1 MSINVAM
8 IPFVLAARV
17 VMGKEKFDEW
27 VASQEERYVLKN
39 IKKDKVQELL
49 LLNNYDCIEYGKK
62 LLKVHYKNS
71 KNYFLLEKN
80 GATWDLVLSVYDT
93 DKEKQEALKIFRQ
106 FILKEIITEE
116 KEVFPTNFAD
126 ELMLRDTL
134 LDYGIK
140 FKQNGTNFIIEE
152 DNYSIVL
159 QQENSGF
166 YNAEIHQD
174 NDFKL
179 AYARLNALDSEYK
192 NKVQEYVYMDVK
204 SNIEN
209 SKEDIE
215 IIDEYVDEEDSIVLR
230 VRV

>member
-8 IPFVLAARV
+8 MPFVLAARV
-17 VMGKEKFDEW
+17 VMGKEKFDQW

-39 IKKDKVQELL
+39 IQKNKIQELL
-49 LLNNYDCIEYGKK
+49 SLNSHDCIEFGKK
-62 LLKVHYKNS
+62 LLKSHYNNS

-80 GATWDLVLSVYDT
+80 GNTWDLVLSIYDS
-93 DKEKQEALKIFRQ
+93 DKEKQAALKIFRS
-106 FILKEIITEE
+106 FISKEIITEE
-116 KEVFPTNFAD
+116 KKVFPTNFAD

-134 LDYGIK
+134 SDYGIK
-140 FKQNGTNFIIEE
+140 FKQNGTDFIIEE
-152 DNYSIVL
+152 STYKIILKQGS
-159 QQENSGF
+159 SGF

-174 NDFKL
+174 DDFKL
-179 AYARLNALDSEYK
+179 AYAKLNALDSEYK

-209 SKEDIE
+209 STEDIE